1 MNTDRFEARARDILA
16 DTPLI
21 DGHNDVAWALRKKVG
36 LAISEVDLRGPQ
48 PDLDTDIPRL
58 RAGRVGGQFWSVW
71 VPAELPEPDAVVK
84 ALEQIDIIHGLVE
97 RYPETFGLARG
108 PQGFRD
114 RSWCPCCAATS
125 PSAPSA
131 SRIGKSARSP
141 TLKPRCSSKSGKYSP
156 RYRPHHRGST
166 AVGISY
172 QISTSYP
179 SGSVKKTYGSPGTNS
194 P

>member
-1 MNTDRFEARARDILA
+1 VNTDRFEARARDILA

-97 RYPETFGLARG
+97 RYPETFGLATTADEVEAVFASGRVASLLGMEGGAMIGSSLAALRNAYARG
-108 PQGFRD
+108 PDALADDALGRLRHRRATARRAD
-114 RSWCPCCAATS
+114 RV
-125 PSAPSA
+125 
-131 SRIGKSARSP
+131 
-141 TLKPRCSSKSGKYSP
+141 
-156 RYRPHHRGST
+156 RP
-166 AVGISY
+166 
-172 QISTSYP
+172 
-179 SGSVKKTYGSPGTNS
+179 
-194 P
+194 